1 MIVACLPAARIVIRR
16 YIAAINLGA
25 ILSGD
30 TVVGDLGPTTRGQK
44 YFTKLLNERADLWGE
59 PRPGT
64 GVLESPGIEME
75 ELGTAPNS
83 ADDDNEC
90 LHQLR
95 LEKGLPRF
103 PEPVKLKEKVIPR
116 EGTRVSNE
124 VYMKPGNGREEPSSL
139 GAVMVCE
146 S

>member
-16 YIAAINLGA
+16 YIAATNHGA
-25 ILSGD
+25 VSTVD
-30 TVVGDLGPTTRGQK
+30 TVICDLCPTTRGRK
-44 YFTKLLNERADLWGE
+44 SFTKLLNGRADSWGE

-64 GVLESPGIEME
+64 GVLVSTGIEME

-90 LHQLR
+90 FHQLR

-103 PEPVKLKEKVIPR
+103 PEPVKLKEKVILR
-116 EGTRVSNE
+116 EGTGVSNE